1 MPLFMEEFVCSGC
14 AQTGHATWEGE
25 AGTQRRLVELSD
37 GFHKA
42 PGGNPANDSRITC
55 VACGT
60 LQPEQ
65 MDPAVTAHA

>member
-42 PGGNPANDSRITC
+42 PGG
-55 VACGT
+55 
-60 LQPEQ
+60 QPRQ
-65 MDPAVTAHA
+65 